1 MFQSIRY
8 DDGRGSK
15 GQMVAQNLIEHCLA
29 QWHVVPF
36 AFDHEQRLTL
46 TIVADDIRSPV
57 HAV

>member
-8 DDGRGSK
+8 DDGWGPK
-15 GQMVAQNLIEHCLA
+15 GQMVAQDLIEHCLT

-46 TIVADDIRSPV
+46 PIVADDIRSSV